1 MRREIIPIKE
11 DLDTEARSRGATTQG
26 VSGDST
32 SDSTCI
38 NHCVLTSVSTNG
50 DGIESKSDCVEE
62 ATKCDNTLDDVTN
75 QDDATDGDNN

>member
-1 MRREIIPIKE
+1 MRREISRFKE
-11 DLDTEARSRGATTQG
+11 GIEDETSSRGATTQG